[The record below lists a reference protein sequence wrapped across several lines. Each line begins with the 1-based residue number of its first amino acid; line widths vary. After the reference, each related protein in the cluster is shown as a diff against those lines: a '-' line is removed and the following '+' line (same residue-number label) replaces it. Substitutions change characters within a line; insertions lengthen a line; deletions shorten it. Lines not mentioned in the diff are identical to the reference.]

1 MALPQA
7 IQRSVEAADQLV
19 AQMNGEAPS
28 LEDTPHQQ
36 QTQEPAPA
44 QPVVEPVPQVT
55 APAPA
60 PATDP
65 WETKFK
71 VLKGK
76 YDAEVPRLSQQVRE
90 LMQANQNMMAQM
102 EEFKTS
108 RAQADVQNLVTD
120 ADKEAFGADLIGMTE
135 RVAKQQM
142 QAMQRELDVMHRKYD
157 ELKSKME
164 RTETSVQGT
173 AEDAYRINLTQM
185 VPNWAEINERQEWL
199 EWLGEVDPVFGTQ
212 RQAAL
217 DKAYAALDY
226 RATAQIFNAFVRSQT
241 PAEPAKPV
249 KSPKDELQRQVA
261 PSRSRAA
268 VTPQA
273 DEWSEKIWTP
283 QEIEQFYNDQRKGV
297 YSLADADRI
306 AAEIDRAVAQGRVRM

>member
-19 AQMNGEAPS
+19 AQINGEAPS
-28 LEDTPHQQ
+28 PEDTQHQQ

-108 RAQADVQNLVTD
+108 RAQADVPSLVTD

-142 QAMQRELDVMHRKYD
+142 LAMKHELDKVSRQY
-157 ELKSKME
+157 EQLKSKME
-164 RTETSVQGT
+164 RTETNVQVT
-173 AEDAYRINLTQM
+173 AEDTYRMNLTQL
-185 VPNWAEINERQEWL
+185 VPNWSEINESTAWL
-199 EWLGEVDPVFGTQ
+199 EWLEEVDPVFGTQ

-217 DKAYAALDY
+217 NRAFEALDA
-226 RATAQIFNAFVRSQT
+226 RATAAIFQAFMRTQI
-241 PAEPAKPV
+241 PAEPVKPV

-268 VTPQA
+268 VTPPT
-273 DEWSEKIWTP
+273 DEWASKIWTAH
-283 QEIEQFYNDQRKGV
+283 EIEHFYNDQRKGV

-306 AAEIDRAVAQGRVRM
+306 AAEIDRAVAQGRVRT

>member
-19 AQMNGEAPS
+19 AQMNGAAPS
-28 LEDTPHQQ
+28 PEDTQHQQ
-36 QTQEPAPA
+36 QTQEPAPV
-44 QPVVEPVPQVT
+44 QPVVEPVPQVA

-60 PATDP
+60 PAVDP

-90 LMQANQNMMAQM
+90 LMQMNQNMQAQM
-102 EEFKTS
+102 EELKTS
-108 RAQADVQNLVTD
+108 RAQADAPNLVTD

-157 ELKSKME
+157 ELRSKMD
-164 RTETSVQGT
+164 RTESNVQVT
-173 AEDAYRINLTQM
+173 AGDTYRMNLTQL
-185 VPNWAEINERQEWL
+185 VPNWAEINESHEWL
-199 EWLGEVDPVFGTQ
+199 VWLGEVDPVFGTQ

-217 DKAYAALDY
+217 DKAFEALDV
-226 RATAQIFNAFVRSQT
+226 RATAAIFQAFLRTQT
-241 PAEPAKPV
+241 PPEPAKPV

-268 VTPQA
+268 PTPQT
-273 DEWSEKIWTP
+273 DEWSSKIWEP
-283 QEIEQFYNDQRKGV
+283 REIEQFYNDQRKGV

-306 AAEIDRAVAQGRVRM
+306 AIEIDRAVAEGRVRM